1 MKQMKDVIKKT
12 ENINKKIEE
21 KLNDNSKTK
30 KNKNEKS
37 R

>member
-1 MKQMKDVIKKT
+1 MKQMKDIIKKT

-30 KNKNEKS
+30 NNKN
-37 R
+37 